1 VGKRGN
7 CFTFIE
13 IKYEKLMRKKLRT
26 PQLNYGGIVNKQC
39 FARTITKW
47 MPPSDGQNGINR
59 RGNTSI
65 EHSGKCALCVVTE
78 KLAHIPTIARL
89 DYRSNPYSYTDYCS
103 DFSSSD
109 DLYAVMKQYNKNFAS
124 HCVALGALKSSFSDY
139 TVKIA
144 EKTSIFLNF
153 ILPFFLFIAVSKKLL
168 FVKNYGNYVFNL
180 NCVYHRRSNFP
191 RPNNMS
197 LKHGIQAKP
206 AINGD
211 KIIPELIV
219 IVKKLLRIINKSSY
233 DELII
238 CCSKWFGAATSLI
251 PDWVREIIIPFYSQL
266 HVSAFVIDSFF
277 LHSYN
282 FPQNLR
288 DIDCDAAISYKM
300 IDKMGI
306 SGVFPKEYG

>member
-1 VGKRGN
+1 
-7 CFTFIE
+7 
-13 IKYEKLMRKKLRT
+13 
-26 PQLNYGGIVNKQC
+26 VNKQC
-39 FARTITKW
+39 FARTTMKW
-47 MPPSDGQNGINR
+47 MPPFDGQTGINR

-89 DYRSNPYSYTDYCS
+89 DYRSNLYSYTDYCS

-109 DLYAVMKQYNKNFAS
+109 DLYTLMKQSIKNFAS
-124 HCVALGALKSSFSDY
+124 RCVALKSSFSDY

-144 EKTSIFLNF
+144 ETTSIFLNF
-153 ILPFFLFIAVSKKLL
+153 IPPFFLFIAVSKKII

-180 NCVYHRRSNFP
+180 SHRKLQICRNKLDATDS
-191 RPNNMS
+191 
-197 LKHGIQAKP
+197 HP
-206 AINGD
+206 ALSIFLLFCIIEP
-211 KIIPELIV
+211 KIYIIIPELIV
-219 IVKKLLRIINKSSY
+219 IVEKLLSIINKSSH

-238 CCSKWFGAATSLI
+238 CCSKWFGTATSLI
-251 PDWVREIIIPFYSQL
+251 PGWVREIIISFYSQL
-266 HVSAFVIDSFF
+266 HVSALDIDSFF

-282 FPQNLR
+282 FPQSLR
-288 DIDCDAAISYKM
+288 VIDCAAAISYKM